1 MRAWSGGMG
10 WQIVAGT
17 LPPGT
22 LWIAESMPGH
32 TERADITIMLNGR
45 SGFWFSFNIPY
56 FSSIASAGGYN
67 TVGMFSSPDAF
78 MQSLCLLLPCQQ
90 IIAHC
95 VAKHS
100 MYQLSQCTFEQ
111 ARFS

>member
-1 MRAWSGGMG
+1 MG

-67 TVGMFSSPDAF
+67 TVGMLSPPDAF
-78 MQSLCLLLPCQQ
+78 MQLLAHSACCCLVSRLL
-90 IIAHC
+90 HT
-95 VAKHS
+95 VL
-100 MYQLSQCTFEQ
+100 LSTP
-111 ARFS
+111 